1 MQGQSLFQPKN
12 AQTHENNSVIVIS
25 TVRLYS
31 LDNLSNS
38 NDQTF
43 DNTDQATLSGVEV
56 NVGIIC
62 ACLPAMRPLFA
73 IMLPKYFDPATAY
86 TTVPANDIERPKE
99 FRTPSVS
106 TRIDTPTHPIRPSYS
121 RAGSSPSHASLDNR
135 PRTSGQNSQRTQS
148 RSVSIVQSRNPSAT
162 HSRNGSSLSVAIPRS
177 SFSTAGPFQG
187 SALNPLRM
195 SPVTPYAPPI
205 LLRLGRLPED
215 NDDVSDLAPGAYSRR
230 PSEASINLTRLP
242 TSRRPPRTPV
252 STKPLPLTP
261 FPVGSGDWTQ
271 KLTAIP
277 KPEMP
282 KGTLKVETKATE
294 DA

>member
-1 MQGQSLFQPKN
+1 M
-12 AQTHENNSVIVIS
+12 
-25 TVRLYS
+25 
-31 LDNLSNS
+31 DNLSNS
-38 NDQTF
+38 NDQSF

-86 TTVPANDIERPKE
+86 STVPANDIERPKE
-99 FRTPSVS
+99 FRAASVS
-106 TRIDTPTHPIRPSYS
+106 TRVDTPTQPVRPIYS
-121 RAGSSPSHASLDNR
+121 RAGSSPSQASLDIR

-148 RSVSIVQSRNPSAT
+148 RIVSAVQSHNPSTT
-162 HSRNGSSLSVAIPRS
+162 HSRNGSSLSIAIPRS

-187 SALNPLRM
+187 STLNPLRM
-195 SPVTPYAPPI
+195 SPVTPFAAPIP
-205 LLRLGRLPED
+205 LRLGRLPED
-215 NDDVSDLAPGAYSRR
+215 NNNVPDLAPGAYSRR
-230 PSEASINLTRLP
+230 PSETSINLTRLP
-242 TSRRPPRTPV
+242 TSRRPSRTPV

-271 KLTAIP
+271 RLTAIP
-277 KPEMP
+277 KPEV
-282 KGTLKVETKATE
+282 LKPETQKTETKNTE